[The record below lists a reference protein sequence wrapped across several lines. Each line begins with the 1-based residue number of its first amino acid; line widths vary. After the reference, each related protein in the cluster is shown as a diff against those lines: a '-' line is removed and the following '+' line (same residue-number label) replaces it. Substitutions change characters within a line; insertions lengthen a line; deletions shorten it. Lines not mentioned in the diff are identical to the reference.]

1 MADRGGFVNVPGKG
15 RRFRTPEG
23 EYRYGAP
30 GDVTAGIIP
39 RIEKFFGRL
48 FAPRGTDRFTPAE
61 MNALLPRRKIMRLAA
76 NAKALTF
83 LTAFLMPRQHR
94 FFLQTQPLEEA
105 VVSLNS
111 RRNP

>member
-48 FAPRGTDRFTPAE
+48 FAPNPLQGDPTGRYIPGNMQVPFTVPA
-61 MNALLPRRKIMRLAA
+61 APVLPAAA
-76 NAKALTF
+76 NSATGG
-83 LTAFLMPRQHR
+83 
-94 FFLQTQPLEEA
+94 
-105 VVSLNS
+105 VSLNS

>member
-1 MADRGGFVNVPGKG
+1 MADRGGFVNVPGIG

-39 RIEKFFGRL
+39 RIEKFFRKAVCSNRFPLQGDPTGKNYIPGNMQVPSSRFQQRL
-48 FAPRGTDRFTPAE
+48 YF
-61 MNALLPRRKIMRLAA
+61 LL
-76 NAKALTF
+76 
-83 LTAFLMPRQHR
+83 
-94 FFLQTQPLEEA
+94 LQTQPLEAA